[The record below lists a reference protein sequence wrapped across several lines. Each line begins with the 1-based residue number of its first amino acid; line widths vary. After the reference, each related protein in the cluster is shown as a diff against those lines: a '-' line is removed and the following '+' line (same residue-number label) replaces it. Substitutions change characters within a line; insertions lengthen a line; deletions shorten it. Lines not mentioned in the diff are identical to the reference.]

1 MNLIEMRT
9 ATITSKGQI
18 SIPNEIRKLESFKI
32 GAKIA
37 ILTFNDHVELRPM
50 NQINEK
56 LFGAIASE
64 KSLAKGW
71 NTKQED
77 KAWKNL

>member
-37 ILTFNDHVELRPM
+37 ILTLLTLLSIGGPEFLLL
-50 NQINEK
+50 I
-56 LFGAIASE
+56 
-64 KSLAKGW
+64 
-71 NTKQED
+71 
-77 KAWKNL
+77 